1 RDVSS
6 TDLHVVVGRRGDSTV
21 LKCGGDSVDQIA
33 GIIWKIHHINNSRC
47 LFSYGPH
54 IKGGSQIYHNC
65 STRMTLTNIT
75 LTIQD
80 TQISDGGY
88 YTCELSTGR
97 GTFIYTTILQVLAQ
111 PSVSLHINS
120 DGSLECR

>member
-1 RDVSS
+1 
-6 TDLHVVVGRRGDSTV
+6 DLRVVVGRRGDSTV
-21 LKCGGDSVDQIA
+21 LQCGGDSGDQIT
-33 GIIWKIHHINNSRC
+33 GVIWKIHHISNSRC

-54 IKGGSQIYHNC
+54 MKGESQIYSNC
-65 STRMTLTNIT
+65 STRMTRTNIT

-80 TQISDGGY
+80 SQISDGGN
-88 YTCELSTGR
+88 YTCELSSLR

-120 DGSLECR
+120 NGSLECR